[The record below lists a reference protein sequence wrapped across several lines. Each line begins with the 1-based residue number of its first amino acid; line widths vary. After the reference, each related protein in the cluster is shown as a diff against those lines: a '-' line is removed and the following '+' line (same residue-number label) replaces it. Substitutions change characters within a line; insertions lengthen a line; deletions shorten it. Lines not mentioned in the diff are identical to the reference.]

1 MAKPF
6 SKPVKMAPSQM
17 ESAELND
24 DSLWEQHPERALALA
39 HETAELLVRG
49 GAGGAD
55 NPIPE
60 RLQAFIDEEGLDSLA
75 ELWAP
80 AEASSLPGALWR
92 LVVMRHHLQER
103 SDVVADLV
111 ERGLQRLATIDPV
124 VAGVVEPVSAEGVLA
139 LLEDLFTGSF
149 RGELA
154 PALHRASALA
164 RLVSAGLLDWP
175 ENPATETDLTLSA
188 LHWDE
193 LSRSLAVS
201 AKREE
206 KGELF

>member
-1 MAKPF
+1 
-6 SKPVKMAPSQM
+6 MAPSQM
-17 ESAELND
+17 ESVELHD
-24 DSLWEQHPERALALA
+24 DSLWEQHPARALALA
-39 HETAELLVRG
+39 HETGRLLVRG
-49 GAGGAD
+49 GAGDAD

-92 LVVMRHHLQER
+92 LVVMRHHLQKR
-103 SDVVADLV
+103 SDIVADLV
-111 ERGLQRLATIDPV
+111 ERGLQRLATIDSV
-124 VAGVVEPVSAEGVLA
+124 VAGVAEPVSAEGVLE
-139 LLEDLFTGSF
+139 LLEDLFSGTF

-164 RLVSAGLLDWP
+164 RLISTGLLDLP
-175 ENPATETDLTLSA
+175 PDSDSESDLTLSA

-193 LSRSLAVS
+193 LSRALAVA

-206 KGELF
+206 NGELV

>member
-1 MAKPF
+1 
-6 SKPVKMAPSQM
+6 MAPSQM
-17 ESAELND
+17 ESVELHG
-24 DSLWEQHPERALALA
+24 DSLWEQHPEQALALA
-39 HETAELLVRG
+39 HETGRLLVRC
-49 GAGGAD
+49 GAGDAD

-60 RLQAFIDEEGLDSLA
+60 RLQAFIREEGLDSLA

-80 AEASSLPGALWR
+80 AEASSLPGVLWR
-92 LVVMRHHLQER
+92 LVVMRHHLQKR

-111 ERGLQRLATIDPV
+111 ERGLQRLSTIDPV
-124 VAGVVEPVSAEGVLA
+124 VAGVAEPVSAEGVLA

-149 RGELA
+149 RGELG

-175 ENPATETDLTLSA
+175 TSPDLETDSTLSA

-193 LSRSLAVS
+193 LSRALAVA

-206 KGELF
+206 NGELV

>member
-1 MAKPF
+1 
-6 SKPVKMAPSQM
+6 MAPSQL
-17 ESAELND
+17 ESVELND

-39 HETAELLVRG
+39 HDTAQFLVRG
-49 GAGGAD
+49 MSGEGD
-55 NPIPE
+55 NRIAE
-60 RLQAFIDEEGLDSLA
+60 RLHDFIEEEGLDTLA
-75 ELWAP
+75 ELWAH

-92 LVVMRHHLQER
+92 LVVMRHHIEKR
-103 SDVVADLV
+103 SDVVPDLV
-111 ERGLQRLATIDPV
+111 ERGLQRLSTIDTV
-124 VAGVVEPVSAEGVLA
+124 VAGVAEPVSAEGVLA
-139 LLEDLFTGSF
+139 LLEDLFSGTF

-164 RLVSAGLLDWP
+164 RLVSTGLLDWP
-175 ENPATETDLTLSA
+175 PDSDSESGLTLSA

-206 KGELF
+206 KGELV

>member
-1 MAKPF
+1 
-6 SKPVKMAPSQM
+6 M
-17 ESAELND
+17 ESAELKD

-39 HETAELLVRG
+39 HETANLLVGMRSG
-49 GAGGAD
+49 EAD

-92 LVVMRHHLQER
+92 LVVMHHHLQKR
-103 SDVVADLV
+103 SDIVADLV
-111 ERGLQRLATIDPV
+111 ELGLQRLATIDPV
-124 VAGVVEPVSAEGVLA
+124 VAGVAEPVSAEGVLA

-149 RGELA
+149 RGELGS
-154 PALHRASALA
+154 ALHRASALA
-164 RLVSAGLLDWP
+164 RLVSAGLLHWP
-175 ENPATETDLTLSA
+175 EDPTTETDLTLSA

-193 LSRSLAVS
+193 LSRALAVV
-201 AKREE
+201 AKRED

>member
-1 MAKPF
+1 
-6 SKPVKMAPSQM
+6 MAPSQM
-17 ESAELND
+17 ESVELND

-39 HETAELLVRG
+39 HETANLLVGVRSG
-49 GAGGAD
+49 EAD

-92 LVVMRHHLQER
+92 LVVMHHHLQKR
-103 SDVVADLV
+103 SVIVADLV

-124 VAGVVEPVSAEGVLA
+124 VAGVAEPISAEGVLA
-139 LLEDLFTGSF
+139 LLDDLFTGSF
-149 RGELA
+149 RGELG

-175 ENPATETDLTLSA
+175 PDSDSESDVTLSA